1 MKKIALCLHDVR
13 VSGKEDTIRMISA
26 VMNRFNAPLTV
37 HLVFD
42 EPLEQNSVLYNFLS
56 DNIKNK
62 KMEVVFHGLTH
73 ICAVK
78 VGRLYSFYHK
88 YQAEYLV
95 DSDQHR
101 DDSGKTFQIVK
112 NIFNT
117 NIGICPPCWLA
128 HKKNYSFFLSLNPIY
143 IESILSMNF
152 ITKKIF
158 SPIMSIGSPVPEE
171 IRFLKIGFN
180 FMSLLSKI
188 LPNAKSR
195 MAVHVCDIDIED
207 TMVFFH
213 RKFEELT
220 KKGFISVLQKDLL

>member
-13 VSGKEDTIRMISA
+13 VSGNDETIRMISA
-26 VMNRFNAPLTV
+26 VLNRFNAPLTV

-42 EPLEQNSVLYNFLS
+42 EPLQQDSVLYNFLS
-56 DNIKNK
+56 ENINNK
-62 KMEVVFHGLTH
+62 KLEVVFHGLTH
-73 ICAVK
+73 SCAVK
-78 VGRLYSFYHK
+78 AGKLYSFYHK

-101 DDSGKTFQIVK
+101 EDSTRIFNAVK
-112 NIFNT
+112 KLLNT
-117 NIGICPPCWLA
+117 NIGICPPCWLS
-128 HKKNYSFFLSLNPIY
+128 HKKNYIFFQSLNPIY

-158 SPIMSIGSPVPEE
+158 SPIMSIGSPVPGE
-171 IRFLKIGFN
+171 IRFLKIGLN
-180 FMSLLSKI
+180 FMSMLSKI

-195 MAVHVCDIDIED
+195 MAVHVCDMDIED

-213 RKFEELT
+213 KKFEELT